1 MSAGDSKGLQF
12 DAQQVVFLPLWARA
26 LLLTLLALLG
36 VSAAVGGLYF
46 LTQPQAGDRVVSLM
60 AVAQTAIGA
69 FAVVLFVLFAEKQ
82 LSTTRLY
89 KKTDQFLDLYLP
101 ESLSRIE
108 IPQIKPDHTMAVTR
122 VVRPSAVHG
131 RRKDIFGCNY
141 RLSLGGFEMKVWV
154 GINVKR
160 LSVIYFAK
168 VGDSEDAD
176 KLKQAFRFT
185 FAGAE
190 KVGYHTH
197 FEHAIINGEHIVS
210 MWSTV
215 FAENA
220 ILGNPA
226 EQLFW
231 TQDVA
236 MMTQSLA
243 RTAARSNQKIDLN
256 PVADPGP
263 L

>member
-1 MSAGDSKGLQF
+1 MRDNLNQPHNL
-12 DAQQVVFLPLWARA
+12 DAQQIIFLPLWARIA
-26 LLLTLLALLG
+26 LLVLLALLG
-36 VSAAVGGLYF
+36 LCAIGAGLHF
-46 LTQPQAGDRVVSLM
+46 LFSTPEASERVVPLM
-60 AVAQTAIGA
+60 AIAQTAIGA
-69 FAVVLFVLFAEKQ
+69 FAIMVFVLFAERQ

-89 KKTDQFLDLYLP
+89 EKTNLFLDKHLV

-108 IPQIKPDHTMAVTR
+108 IPQLQAEQTVTVKPVTR
-122 VVRPSAVHG
+122 ASTVHG

-141 RLSLGGFEMKVWV
+141 HLALADFQMKFWI
-154 GINVKR
+154 GLNVKR
-160 LSVIYFAK
+160 LSVIYFVK
-168 VGDSEDAD
+168 VSGPQDIE
-176 KLKQAFRFT
+176 KLKEVFRFT
-185 FAGAE
+185 FSGAE

-197 FEHAIINGEHIVS
+197 FEHARLGDEHIVS

-215 FAENA
+215 FAEHA

-231 TQDVA
+231 TQDIA

-243 RTAARSNQKIDLN
+243 RTAVRSQIDLN
-256 PVADPGP
+256 PSVEPGP